1 MDFFISSSP
10 LEEAFLNVYQMI
22 SIFGHYNKQSQNIIN
37 KKFFFGLLV
46 PNPKRSN
53 FREGGWLIRQ
63 THWDRGS
70 NQWAV
75 EKMHY
80 AKKLHA
86 RRAAKEFDMKLLKIN
101 KLFSHS
107 ALDQHF
113 PFFILE
119 MAFGT
124 SHEPKLCTCSY
135 SFSGLLLWHNN
146 FQARTALKIEILIR
160 HVIHS
165 NVFVP
170 IHILKPLIERT
181 VIETPCNCRIP
192 NTAKTVPGNAHDKKK
207 VKQSH

>member
-1 MDFFISSSP
+1 MDIFISSSP
-10 LEEAFLNVYQMI
+10 LEEAFLNLYQMI
-22 SIFGHYNKQSQNIIN
+22 PIFGHYNKQSQNIIY
-37 KKFFFGLLV
+37 KKKNFWVVGSK
-46 PNPKRSN
+46 PKRSN

-86 RRAAKEFDMKLLKIN
+86 RRAAKE
-101 KLFSHS
+101 
-107 ALDQHF
+107 LDQHF

-124 SHEPKLCTCSY
+124 SHEPKICTCSY

-170 IHILKPLIERT
+170 MKPLIERT

-192 NTAKTVPGNAHDKKK
+192 NTAKTVPGNEHDKKK